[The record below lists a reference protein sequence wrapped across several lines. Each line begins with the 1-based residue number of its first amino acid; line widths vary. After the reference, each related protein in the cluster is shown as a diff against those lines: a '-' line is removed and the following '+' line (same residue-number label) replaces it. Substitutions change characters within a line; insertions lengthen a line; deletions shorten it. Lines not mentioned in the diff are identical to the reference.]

1 MSPVVDSQLFPKI
14 INTPLLGPGSAIILT
29 YQLHPETDNMFI
41 SQPRLTA
48 LIQGGTQGDSHLF
61 KFININLILN
71 CY

>member
-1 MSPVVDSQLFPKI
+1 MAVDSELFPEI
-14 INTPLLGPGSAIILT
+14 INTPLLGPGPIILT

-61 KFININLILN
+61 KFININLIRH